1 MLLPIILGA
10 SLVYSVFLSFIFG
23 PSKAAGVLVLTLI
36 AGALVALFA
45 GAFATY
51 VIVLA
56 YGGGFVAISCGAGL
70 GLGVLLKKNALGGGL
85 AAILLLVSIAHP
97 LITLTKEQ
105 NIEENEKAS
114 VDSWVRNNP
123 ELKKLTNGENTQ
135 DPRETSRTVGYSNGT
150 RYGFSLGMNSSYYI
164 VVDSFRSSGKSEFRL
179 ACIATE
185 EEIDKGKRCD
195 QAPRPANW

>member
-10 SLVYSVFLSFIFG
+10 SLVYSAFLSFIFG

-70 GLGVLLKKNALGGGL
+70 GLGALLRKNTLAGGL
-85 AAILLLVSIAHP
+85 VAILLLGSIANP
-97 LITLTKEQ
+97 LITVTKEH
-105 NIEENEKAS
+105 NIEENEKALLAL
-114 VDSWVRNNP
+114 WVRNNA
-123 ELKKLTNGENTQ
+123 ELMKLDNGENTF
-135 DPRETSRTVGYSNGT
+135 DPNHTGQTVGYSNGS
-150 RYGFSLGMNSSYYI
+150 RYSFSLGRNLDYYI
-164 VVDSFRSSGKSEFRL
+164 VVDSFRSSGNTEFRI
-179 ACIATE
+179 ACTATE

-195 QAPRPANW
+195 LAPRPPS